1 MAFHKYKQEK
11 DIRTLEDEFYG
22 KSDNKMLK
30 KLEQGTREQDKRM
43 WRYVNKVRKAMD
55 IEKYLWQ
62 TIIHSLKVL
71 FTIIIHESGH

>member
-30 KLEQGTREQDKRM
+30 KLEHGTREQDKRM
-43 WRYVNKVRKAMD
+43 WRYVTKVRTAMD
-55 IEKYLWQ
+55 IEKYL
-62 TIIHSLKVL
+62 
-71 FTIIIHESGH
+71 